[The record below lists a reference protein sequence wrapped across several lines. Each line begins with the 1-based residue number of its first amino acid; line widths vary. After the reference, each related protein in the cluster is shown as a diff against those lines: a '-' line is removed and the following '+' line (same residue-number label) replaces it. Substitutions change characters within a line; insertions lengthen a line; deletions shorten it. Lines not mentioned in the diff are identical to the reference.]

1 MKTEPTPDIR
11 ISFSARGLPNDF
23 FRPDADT
30 KCAGQIIGY
39 RFVVWLDNQSVAVG
53 FNTSPNC
60 RPLSGSKVDGSARV
74 LLFDVRGS
82 LRASR
87 DLPYEADG
95 DGILVAEGEAGPGPR
110 GTLLFR
116 IQEVRKSK
124 SGLILLDTNLKD
136 AARVDRFLERT
147 TFVDHALVFQEP
159 FTSTYSILNGL
170 PLVET
175 RRWEQQ
181 WPIGTMDRKF
191 GEHGVSYMLCQQELQ
206 PNVYVSTDVVYANAK
221 RPCTMVA
228 EAEDQTVWKVPLQ
241 EEGTAVIV
249 GLLSDSSVVGQVP
262 VKGRKERQLVIWKKD
277 QPTETLPWIASQYCG
292 SIQSATANMSR
303 YAAFATEDCES
314 DTGRWMVF
322 DRRSPMPIVNR
333 VFPRN
338 VRGAFSPDGSPYASF
353 ESGELRIYSLPKLQ

>member
-1 MKTEPTPDIR
+1 MTMGLVGCSGHAQVETEPKPDVR
-11 ISFSARGLPNDF
+11 VDLSARGLPSGF
-23 FRPDADT
+23 FRADADT
-30 KCAGQIIGY
+30 KCRGRIIGY

-60 RPLSGSKVDGSARV
+60 RPVSGSKVDGSARV

-82 LRASR
+82 LKASR

-95 DGILVAEGEAGPGPR
+95 DGILVAEGEAGPGPH

-116 IQEVRKSK
+116 IQEVHKSK
-124 SGLILLDTNLKD
+124 SGLILLDSNLKD

-249 GLLSDSSVVGQVP
+249 GLLSDSSVVA
-262 VKGRKERQLVIWKKD
+262 QLD
-277 QPTETLPWIASQYCG
+277 QWQAIFGIFAIIFVVNLCVSIA
-292 SIQSATANMSR
+292 
-303 YAAFATEDCES
+303 
-314 DTGRWMVF
+314 
-322 DRRSPMPIVNR
+322 
-333 VFPRN
+333 
-338 VRGAFSPDGSPYASF
+338 
-353 ESGELRIYSLPKLQ
+353 EL